1 MAAGAVGAQIAPA
14 RRAGNVRRLEAA
26 MPLAS
31 EIILIRFIAAAP
43 AAVRAGCV
51 ALLVCVSGCG
61 GGGSGEAPSTSMPSP
76 DVPQLPSAPARLV
89 VGTAQSI
96 DTGASGDPV
105 SLRVA
110 RSANG
115 DGIAVWKAANG
126 VIDSSGYSHHDLWAN
141 RYRAATAGW
150 DRPIRIVAGST
161 QIEAFDLAVDAS
173 GNAVVAWNAITDP
186 VNFDRGVVMSAR
198 FDRGAGGWSA
208 PVPLST
214 NARFPRV
221 ASDAAGT
228 VLAAYVVGISCC
240 PLVSRVRGRFFDPAT
255 GEWQPEAA
263 VEQNNTGVGESGRI
277 PAAVM
282 DGSGNALVAFEH
294 TPSQATSQGI
304 VASNYYSPST
314 GGWGQ
319 LPPSNVSD
327 VLGRVPGPYG
337 GGIIFNLQL
346 ATTGDGNFVLGWD
359 ERHAFDNDT
368 AIYIARFSRRSQ
380 AWSPAQLIV
389 PSLPRQC
396 CLTFYV
402 NLHRIGSDASGNAL
416 VLWTEGLTEG
426 GVTRTA
432 LKAIRLN
439 PDGAVCVPAGVAEVI
454 DSALGGG
461 AWAVD
466 LSVEPLGDA
475 IAIWQQFEGG
485 RALDNSRTSIAIN
498 HFDVA
503 TGTWEGAVLAET
515 QPGDAISPSAS
526 AGGGQA
532 LLGWIQAE
540 GGVNRIKVL
549 LQPLNDTTGQ

>member
-1 MAAGAVGAQIAPA
+1 
-14 RRAGNVRRLEAA
+14 
-26 MPLAS
+26 MPVAS
-31 EIILIRFIAAAP
+31 ERMVNRLIAAAP

-61 GGGSGEAPSTSMPSP
+61 GGGSGEEPSTSMPGP

-89 VGTAQSI
+89 VGTAQSV

-110 RSANG
+110 RSASG
-115 DGIAVWKAANG
+115 DGFAVWKAANG
-126 VIDSSGYSHHDLWAN
+126 VVNPSGNSHHDLWAN

-150 DRPIRIVAGST
+150 DSPFRIVAGST
-161 QIEAFDLAVDAS
+161 PIEEFDLAVDTS
-173 GNAVVAWNAITDP
+173 GNAVVVWNAITDP
-186 VNFDRGVVMSAR
+186 LRYESGAVMSAR
-198 FDRGAGGWSA
+198 FDSGAGEWSA

-221 ASDAAGT
+221 ASDATGA
-228 VLAAYVVGISCC
+228 VLAAYVVGVSCC
-240 PLVSRVRGRFFDPAT
+240 PLVSRVRGRFLDPST
-255 GEWQPEAA
+255 GRWQPEAA
-263 VEQNNTGVGESGRI
+263 IEQNNTGIGESGRF
-277 PAAVM
+277 PAALL

-304 VASNYYSPST
+304 VASNYYSPGT
-314 GGWGQ
+314 GGWAQ

-327 VLGRVPGPYG
+327 VLGRVPGTYG

-346 ATTGDGNFVLGWD
+346 ATTADGNFLLGWD
-359 ERHAFDNDT
+359 ERGAFDDDT
-368 AIYIARFSRRSQ
+368 RIFIARFTRRSRT
-380 AWSPAQLIV
+380 WSPAQLLV
-389 PSLPRQC
+389 PSVPRQC
-396 CLTFYV
+396 CLTFFV
-402 NLHRIGSDASGNAL
+402 RLHRIGSDASGNAL

-461 AWAVD
+461 AWGVD

-475 IAIWQQFEGG
+475 VAIWQQFEGG
-485 RALDNSRTSIAIN
+485 RALDNSRANIAIN
-498 HFDVA
+498 RFDGA
-503 TGTWEGAVLAET
+503 TGTWAGAVLAET